1 MTLVLIVAAEP
12 AIAVIGGLPEFEPSI
27 PVLRLQ
33 ALTLVSTFLV
43 ATWSLLLLS
52 LHEHRAL
59 LITNALA
66 VVVAV
71 IAAVLLIPPL
81 GAEGGALTTIAA
93 ETFLAG
99 AYIVAQRRSHPEV
112 SITIGILPKLFLAS
126 ALGLRDRVLA
136 AARPGRG
143 RDPLDRLLRRAAGDP
158 RGAVRALQR
167 AAVARMIAPMSRLES
182 LRPLAQ
188 AASRLALPVGL
199 AEALEAKRTFERRG
213 LGPTSLRTYRQA
225 WLSRLHLL
233 PVDLDLTTGI
243 VVDVGANE
251 GNFSNAVLALA
262 PHAHVIAV
270 EPSPG
275 PRARLEARL
284 GANPNLKIVGS
295 ALAAAAGTATL
306 HVTGHDHNSSLHA
319 PRAEMQTLYEDP
331 GWSVVEDIEV
341 PTQSLDDIV
350 GEQDVSALKLDVQ
363 GAEMDVLSGGWRTL
377 ARTTAVLLEVT
388 FVSHYED
395 DASFPV
401 LDATMR
407 EHGFDLIA
415 MSEPGRNDEGVV
427 TWADACYARRPA

>member
-1 MTLVLIVAAEP
+1 
-12 AIAVIGGLPEFEPSI
+12 
-27 PVLRLQ
+27 
-33 ALTLVSTFLV
+33 
-43 ATWSLLLLS
+43 
-52 LHEHRAL
+52 
-59 LITNALA
+59 
-66 VVVAV
+66 
-71 IAAVLLIPPL
+71 
-81 GAEGGALTTIAA
+81 
-93 ETFLAG
+93 
-99 AYIVAQRRSHPEV
+99 
-112 SITIGILPKLFLAS
+112 
-126 ALGLRDRVLA
+126 
-136 AARPGRG
+136 
-143 RDPLDRLLRRAAGDP
+143 
-158 RGAVRALQR
+158 
-167 AAVARMIAPMSRLES
+167 MIAPMSRLES

-233 PVDLDLTTGI
+233 PVDLDLTTGV

-295 ALAAAAGTATL
+295 ALAATAGTADAARHRARPQQL
-306 HVTGHDHNSSLHA
+306 AARAARGDADALRGPGLVGGRGHRGADPARSTTSSASRTSPRSSSTSRARSSTSSAAAGARSPA
-319 PRAEMQTLYEDP
+319 PPRCCSRSP
-331 GWSVVEDIEV
+331 SS
-341 PTQSLDDIV
+341 PT
-350 GEQDVSALKLDVQ
+350 
-363 GAEMDVLSGGWRTL
+363 T
-377 ARTTAVLLEVT
+377 RTTRRSRSST
-388 FVSHYED
+388 
-395 DASFPV
+395 P
-401 LDATMR
+401 TMR